1 MKPSFADLPTV
12 LLEII
17 MSQLVLKD
25 NIRASAACKSWLEA
39 AVSVRVVEKHPWI
52 LYFPKH
58 GHLFKLCDPLTW
70 KSNPLKLPE
79 LAGSTVCYSRDGW
92 LLMHRCESQDTFFF
106 NPFSKEL
113 ISLPKIDL
121 SFREIAFSC
130 SPTSDDCVVVAIH
143 FAVSIS
149 TCCPGATEWFTKHH
163 IIFPPFQTQS
173 RPFHKQST
181 LLYVDDQFYGF
192 NEAIGCLYSFYPYS
206 RRLYVHSSACIDRYQ
221 QSSGCQKTVFLGEK
235 KGELFLICTSGNE
248 KPLVYKLV
256 SWKWEEMSN
265 AMLDGLTIFVSL
277 YNSEL
282 RTNLPWMRN
291 NLYFSRFG
299 YNRKRASYSFDEDRY
314 TPPMKWNRWLELCP
328 PQCVWID
335 PPNNVLDICERAL
348 HEI

>member
-1 MKPSFADLPTV
+1 MKSLCSFPTIVPNRRHKTRSQTALMKPSFADLPTV

-248 KPLVYKLV
+248 KPLVFFVPPLLNVRPKPAVPCKYRKICFNAVPCDFFGSCMYRLATPTENARSGLV
-256 SWKWEEMSN
+256 
-265 AMLDGLTIFVSL
+265 
-277 YNSEL
+277 
-282 RTNLPWMRN
+282 
-291 NLYFSRFG
+291 
-299 YNRKRASYSFDEDRY
+299 
-314 TPPMKWNRWLELCP
+314 
-328 PQCVWID
+328 
-335 PPNNVLDICERAL
+335 
-348 HEI
+348 